1 MACGA
6 RMTPAADSP
15 RADSPDAYTPAHLA
29 SKIRSAR
36 ERLTGERK
44 QVTVLFAD
52 LKGSLELLADR
63 DPEDARALLDTVL
76 ERMMEAVHRY
86 EGTVNQ
92 VMGDGIMALFGAPL
106 AHEDHAVRA
115 CYAALRMHKAMAH
128 GAEDVRRRLGVDVQ
142 IRVGLNSGEV
152 VVRSIGSDLRMDYS
166 AVGQTTHL
174 AARMEQMAM
183 PGTILLTAEALRLA
197 EGYVQVRAV
206 GPVPIKGLERP
217 VEVYE
222 VTGIGPVRSRLQA
235 SAARGLT
242 RFVGRD
248 AELGGLRQALER
260 ARLGHG
266 QVAAVVGEPGVG
278 KSRLFLE
285 FTRSHRTEGW
295 RILESGSVS
304 YGKA

>member
-1 MACGA
+1 MECGA

-152 VVRSIGSDLRMDYS
+152 VVRSIGNDLQMDYS

-174 AARMEQMAM
+174 AARMEQLAR
-183 PGTILLTAEALRLA
+183 PGTTLITGATYRLA
-197 EGYVQVRAV
+197 ERFIEAGSQ
-206 GPVPIKGLERP
+206 GPMPIKGLKDP
-217 VEVYE
+217 VEVWE
-222 VTGIGPVRSRLQA
+222 LKRATPVTSSLGVIAGRAVRSPNT
-235 SAARGLT
+235 AA
-242 RFVGRD
+242 
-248 AELGGLRQALER
+248 
-260 ARLGHG
+260 
-266 QVAAVVGEPGVG
+266 
-278 KSRLFLE
+278 
-285 FTRSHRTEGW
+285 
-295 RILESGSVS
+295 
-304 YGKA
+304 